1 MYGYT
6 KRGGRSASI
15 FPKWSDM
22 LTTFTIFGMVA
33 SGKIL
38 VLRSDDNRFLD
49 AHRSSVA
56 LRELTAICDN
66 QR

>member
-1 MYGYT
+1 M
-6 KRGGRSASI
+6 
-15 FPKWSDM
+15 
-22 LTTFTIFGMVA
+22 FTIFGMVA
-33 SGKIL
+33 SVKIL
-38 VLRSDDNRFLD
+38 VLRSGDNRFLD